1 MRQDVTVDTAAP
13 TPAAA
18 TAWWPMPRR
27 DKRGTRARRRPGD
40 GVLLFVA
47 ISAFII
53 LAHRKFI

>member
-27 DKRGTRARRRPGD
+27 DKHGRERVRRPGD
-40 GVLLFVA
+40 GVLLFFA